1 MMFMRSNTNSSDSK
15 QIFEAAITVV
25 REGSDSQASEPANA
39 ILRRRR
45 PIRMNA
51 EGPEMN
57 QKRALGEAVDALTAL
72 WGLRGSR
79 A

>member
-1 MMFMRSNTNSSDSK
+1 
-15 QIFEAAITVV
+15 
-25 REGSDSQASEPANA
+25 
-39 ILRRRR
+39 
-45 PIRMNA
+45 MNA